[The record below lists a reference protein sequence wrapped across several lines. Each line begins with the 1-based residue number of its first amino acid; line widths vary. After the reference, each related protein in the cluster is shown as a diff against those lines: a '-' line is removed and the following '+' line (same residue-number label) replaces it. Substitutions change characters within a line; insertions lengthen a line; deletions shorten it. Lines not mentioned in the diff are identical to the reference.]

1 MKKFFLLFLGL
12 TFLVASCSDDDPV
25 IDPGN
30 GNGSNGVT
38 LNDPVN
44 DFIWRGL
51 NSWYNW
57 QEDSANLSDS
67 KDDNQDDYY
76 TFLNG
81 YNDYRDLMYN
91 LCYRHISVV
100 GAANAVDRY
109 SWFIDDYE
117 EQNNAFQGIRTR
129 FGFTANA
136 VEIEG
141 GFVVVSILLVEQNS
155 PAELAGLKRGDIVNA
170 INGTVMNTGNFN
182 SVYGQL
188 ANETA
193 TLSLVSESEG
203 VLTPTEDIT
212 MTKAV
217 VSANPV
223 HYYKIFNDIGGKKV
237 GYLLYNQFSDS
248 YNDELNAVFAEF
260 KAAGIDELVL
270 DLRFNSG
277 GSGEA
282 TTYLGS
288 MIYAQAGTGIM
299 YETKFNSKHSQY
311 DSEDRFQDVM
321 QIRNT
326 QLEVIGEEPVN
337 RLNTLSRLYVLTT
350 GSTASASEL
359 VINGLLPYMNSV
371 KLIGLTTSG
380 KNVGSLTLYDT
391 PEIRDYLGEE
401 YANPAHKYAMQP
413 ICIQVFNKDG
423 QSDYIQGFEPDIEID
438 DSLNWNEILP
448 FGDRNETLLKA
459 ALDDI
464 EGISS
469 KRELTK
475 FQLNSKRIDVKSP
488 EDNDDVMYFDHLFSL
503 N

>member
-1 MKKFFLLFLGL
+1 
-12 TFLVASCSDDDPV
+12 SDDDPA

-30 GNGSNGVT
+30 GNGSNNVT

-44 DFIWRGL
+44 DFIWSGL

-57 QEDSANLSDS
+57 QEDSANLADS

-109 SWFIDDYE
+109 SWFIEDYE

-129 FGFTANA
+129 FGFTANSI
-136 VEIEG
+136 EIEG
-141 GFVVVSILLVEQNS
+141 GFVVISILLVEQGS

-182 SVYGQL
+182 AVYGQL

-193 TLSLVSESEG
+193 TLSLVSEDNG
-203 VLTPTEDIT
+203 VLTPVEDIT

-223 HYYKIFNDIGGKKV
+223 HFYKIFNDIGGKKV

-248 YNDELNAVFAEF
+248 YNDELNAVFADF
-260 KAAGIDELVL
+260 KASGIDELVL

-277 GSGEA
+277 GSGLA

-288 MIYAQAGTGIM
+288 MIYAQAGNGIM
-299 YETKFNSKHSQY
+299 YETKFNSKHSQFN
-311 DSEDRFQDVM
+311 SADRFEDVL
-321 QIRNT
+321 QIQNT
-326 QLEVIGEEPVN
+326 ELEVVGEEPVN
-337 RLNTLSRLYVLTT
+337 RLNTLNRLYVLTT

-359 VINGLLPYMNSV
+359 VINGLLPYMNSI
-371 KLIGLTTSG
+371 KLIGLTTAG

-401 YANPAHKYAMQP
+401 YANPSHKYAMQP

-475 FQLNSKRIDVKSP
+475 FQLNSKRLDIRSP
-488 EDNDDVMYFDHLFSL
+488 EDDREVLNFDHLFYPK